1 MHEKNNPDHSITQFT
16 DKYTKTGKVGNLLV
30 RNFFKTIKQLS
41 PSDATSVLEVGCG
54 AGYSMEE
61 LRTFFKPTTTFS
73 ASDIDP
79 ELVRLA
85 KEKNPTVDCQ
95 TASIYA
101 LPYADHSFD
110 CIFCLEVL
118 EHLEHPE
125 KALAELARVSKKYV
139 IASTP
144 REPIWRMLN
153 MMRGKYLRDF
163 GNTHGHINHWSS
175 RTLRN
180 LVARYFDIVEVAK
193 PLPWT
198 MIYGKTKST
207 R

>member
-1 MHEKNNPDHSITQFT
+1 MNQEKDNITITQFT
-16 DKYTKTGKVGNLLV
+16 DKYTKTGKVGNFLV
-30 RNFFKTIKQLS
+30 RNFFKTIRKLS
-41 PSDATSVLEVGCG
+41 PTDATSVLEVGCG

-61 LRTFFKPTTTFS
+61 LRTFFKEGTTFT
-73 ASDIDP
+73 ACDIDP
-79 ELVRLA
+79 ELVRLT
-85 KEKNPTVDCQ
+85 KEKNPSVDCQ

-110 CIFCLEVL
+110 CVFCLEVL
-118 EHLEHPE
+118 EHLEEPE
-125 KALAELARVSKKYV
+125 KALAELARVSKKYI

-144 REPIWRMLN
+144 REPIWRALN
-153 MMRGKYLRDF
+153 MARGKYLRDF

-175 RTLRN
+175 RALRT
-180 LVARYFDIVEVAK
+180 LVARYFDIAKVKK

-198 MIYGKTKST
+198 MIYGKIKST